1 MMIIFSWTRSVAAK
15 TRATSLKANCLLN
28 THGNDL
34 RWNSDSNVC
43 WVVNVTCKTCDCE
56 QSCPHHDKEIAD
68 RQKRVPQKIHGQN
81 MLKKKKKGKPLDCLR
96 NLWFN
101 EQHIGSK
108 MIYGLSKTKYF
119 KMWQGHANENAA
131 RSVKRSDQPTILRN
145 RTIIM
150 EGWLLLYSLSQ
161 AFQLFCRLDSP
172 SLRQMLKL
180 ACTGSK

>member
-1 MMIIFSWTRSVAAK
+1 MFVEWS
-15 TRATSLKANCLLN
+15 TSHA
-28 THGNDL
+28 
-34 RWNSDSNVC
+34 
-43 WVVNVTCKTCDCE
+43 
-56 QSCPHHDKEIAD
+56 
-68 RQKRVPQKIHGQN
+68 KRVTVNNHVHIMIRRLQTDKRESLRKY
-81 MLKKKKKGKPLDCLR
+81 MARTCWKKKKQGKPLDCLR